1 LLKKTN
7 HYAKALKTDFE
18 DEFIEKNLVY
28 HICKGYLEEWDEL
41 SDENSLIS
49 KLIETK
55 NTTHLSEIINYFW
68 MQRESLSDK
77 KKARIK
83 PLWSS
88 LFKVVFQHKDSP
100 EYQKILSKLSFWL
113 SLVDEIDDEVFE
125 WSKASA
131 RFIQMNFDAP
141 FLIEYL
147 LKHVVVEQEKVAKIY
162 LEMLDSGIY
171 PDYDQS
177 HIEKIVRILSEKGQR
192 EHADRISNMYGERGL
207 DFLRVLYENQKETSN
222 HEKSEGREK
231 TE

>member
-1 LLKKTN
+1 
-7 HYAKALKTDFE
+7 
-18 DEFIEKNLVY
+18 
-28 HICKGYLEEWDEL
+28 
-41 SDENSLIS
+41 
-49 KLIETK
+49 
-55 NTTHLSEIINYFW
+55 
-68 MQRESLSDK
+68 
-77 KKARIK
+77 
-83 PLWSS
+83 
-88 LFKVVFQHKDSP
+88 
-100 EYQKILSKLSFWL
+100 
-113 SLVDEIDDEVFE
+113 
-125 WSKASA
+125 
-131 RFIQMNFDAP
+131 MNFDAP